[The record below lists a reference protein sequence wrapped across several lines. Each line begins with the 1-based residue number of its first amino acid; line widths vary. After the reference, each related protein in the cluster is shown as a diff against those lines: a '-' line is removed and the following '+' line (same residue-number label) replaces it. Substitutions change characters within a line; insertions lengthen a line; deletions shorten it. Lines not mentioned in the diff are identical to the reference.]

1 MRAGLA
7 GIVVLAG
14 ASLAA
19 ALPPARG
26 ESVADFYAAHE
37 LALVTAG
44 SPGGMYDVLTR
55 FLARYYGRFVPGNPR
70 VIVKNMAGAGG
81 IVLGNYLFANA
92 PRDGSVIAGLTN
104 NIAFE
109 PLFGTAEAKYDP
121 LQFNWLGASNAET
134 AFLTVWHTV
143 PVYTLADAQRR
154 EITVGASGAASSPTF
169 FARLLNET
177 LHTRLKII
185 VGYPGSNEAF
195 LAMENG
201 ELDGYPSAFTSDL
214 TAAKLALVR
223 AGKLRFIVQ
232 YGPRPEPEFAAI
244 PFVPDQLT
252 DAADKA
258 LMTAGCALLDIGRP
272 FALPPGVAP
281 ERVAALRQAFHDM
294 LHDAAVLAD
303 AKSLGIGLDRGRD
316 GAALAALLRR
326 EYETPPAVIERL
338 KLLKLQ

>member
-1 MRAGLA
+1 MRGKLAGLLLL
-7 GIVVLAG
+7 G
-14 ASLAA
+14 S
-19 ALPPARG
+19 ALIAPPPPA
-26 ESVADFYAAHE
+26 EADPIADFFAAHE

-44 SPGGMYDVLTR
+44 SPGGQYDVLTR
-55 FLARYYGRFVPGNPR
+55 FLARYLGRFVPGNPR

-81 IVLGNYLFANA
+81 IVLGNYLYASA

-104 NIAFE
+104 NVAFE
-109 PLFGTAEAKYDP
+109 PLFGTAEAKYNP
-121 LQFNWLGASNAET
+121 LQFNWVAGSNAET

-143 PVYTLADAQRR
+143 PVRTLADARAR

-214 TAAKLALVR
+214 TAAKLSLVR
-223 AGKLRFIVQ
+223 DGKLRLIVQ
-232 YGPRPEPEFAAI
+232 YGPHPEPDFAQV
-244 PFVPDQLT
+244 PFAPDQVSEP
-252 DAADKA
+252 ADKA
-258 LMTAGCALLDIGRP
+258 LMSAAFALLDIGRP
-272 FALPPGVAP
+272 FALPPGTPP
-281 ERVAALRQAFHDM
+281 ERVAALRQAFAAM
-294 LHDAAVLAD
+294 LHDSAVLAD
-303 AKSLGIGLDRGRD
+303 AKSLGIGIDRSRSGAELLALVRRD
-316 GAALAALLRR
+316 
-326 EYETPPAVIERL
+326 YETPPAVIERL